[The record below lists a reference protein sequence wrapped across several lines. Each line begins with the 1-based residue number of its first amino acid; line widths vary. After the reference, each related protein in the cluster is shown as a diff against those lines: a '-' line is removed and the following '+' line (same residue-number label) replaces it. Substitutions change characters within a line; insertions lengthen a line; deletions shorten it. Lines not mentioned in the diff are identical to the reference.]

1 MLLTILFSPC
11 PTPQGRFSSLEVLY
25 PFCASFSLCKRLHI
39 LQLRF
44 LASISVYYLFNSLVG
59 WFLSLI
65 FMMVMMMMILLDNFA
80 VTIRFHCPLVLLKLG
95 LCPTVLNRNLETEF
109 WVKAKKD
116 SCMVLP
122 SKGVRSWLMPY
133 RLCHLPTPRKNFR
146 EFYSLK
152 GEKQTFR

>member
-1 MLLTILFSPC
+1 MEPNRTSLILLPHDLHILIMLLTILFSPC

-109 WVKAKKD
+109 WVNEKKIALLFCQPEEGYISPKD
-116 SCMVLP
+116 
-122 SKGVRSWLMPY
+122 R
-133 RLCHLPTPRKNFR
+133 TPLER
-146 EFYSLK
+146 
-152 GEKQTFR
+152 G